1 MLLYDFSESTILDSY
16 RRILKQHR
24 IGFMIHLFNTEGI
37 AHLASRAGH
46 SLVSVS
52 VNPTIF
58 THEIL
63 IGYAEYTARLYSST
77 PIDITLT
84 TQHVNPYKHR
94 CHNSKGILYERPVE
108 KFLPISK
115 QPLPLG
121 KLRILIFKGVKI

>member
-1 MLLYDFSESTILDSY
+1 MLFYDFSETTILDSY

-24 IGFMIHLFNTEGI
+24 IGFMIHLFNTEGMS
-37 AHLASRAGH
+37 HLASRAGH

-52 VNPTIF
+52 INPTIF

-63 IGYAEYTARLYSST
+63 IGYA
-77 PIDITLT
+77 

-94 CHNSKGILYERPVE
+94 CHNSKGILYKRPVE